1 MENFINPTVKQIEI
15 SGIRR
20 FFNMVSHYEDIV
32 SLTIGQPDFPT
43 PPAVKEAGIQAI
55 KDNRTT
61 YTHNAGML
69 PLRKAIQQH
78 VKSSYGL
85 DYEAENEI
93 IVTIGAS
100 QALDISLRTIIQPGD
115 EVLLPG
121 PVYPGYEPLIRLAGG
136 TPVFI
141 DTSESD
147 FKLTGDQIK
156 ERISPKTKAVIL
168 PYPSNPTG
176 VSLTKAELAGI
187 ADVIKEHH
195 LFLLA
200 DEIYSEL
207 VYDRPHTSIASFSD
221 VRDQVIVINGVSKSH
236 SMTGWRIGYLLA
248 PSWLC
253 RHLLKVHQYNVS
265 CATSI
270 SQYAA
275 LEALTNGKKEAE
287 SMRDAYKERRA
298 FVISRLKEMNLSFAQ
313 PDGAFY
319 VFLDFPLNGKSTF
332 ERAVQLVEEAGV
344 ALVPGDAFS
353 EHGKGYMRM
362 SYAYSMATLEEGLKR
377 LEDFISKER
386 VRKET

>member
-69 PLRKAIQQH
+69 PLREAIQQH
-78 VKSSYGL
+78 VKNSYGL

-141 DTSESD
+141 DTSESN

-156 ERISPKTKAVIL
+156 EKISPKTKAVIL

-187 ADVIKEHH
+187 AEVIKEHQ

-248 PSWLC
+248 PSWLG

-298 FVISRLKEMNLSFAQ
+298 FVISRLKEMNLSFAE

-353 EHGKGYMRM
+353 EQGKGYMRM

-377 LEDFISKER
+377 LEDFISNER
-386 VRKET
+386 FKRET